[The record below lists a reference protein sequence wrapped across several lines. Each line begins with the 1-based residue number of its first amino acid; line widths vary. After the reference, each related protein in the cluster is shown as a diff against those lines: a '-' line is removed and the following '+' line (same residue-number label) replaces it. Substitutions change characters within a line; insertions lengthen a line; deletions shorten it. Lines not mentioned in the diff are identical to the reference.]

1 MTFLQYF
8 SKRFDICSSLLIEL
22 CIKKE
27 TGFVAQSPLIVYPQ
41 PIVLSRVSCLNC
53 HLSIVNCQLSPNHPP
68 SRRMFLIRCN

>member
-1 MTFLQYF
+1 MMFLQYF

-53 HLSIVNCQLSPNHPP
+53 HLPVTADVLHP
-68 SRRMFLIRCN
+68 L

>member
-27 TGFVAQSPLIVYPQ
+27 TGFVAKSPLIVYPQ
-41 PIVLSRVSCLNC
+41 PIVLSRVSCLTRHGGC
-53 HLSIVNCQLSPNHPP
+53 SSSAVIEIGDFIIP
-68 SRRMFLIRCN
+68 